1 MTPSLRLLVGDA
13 LETLLVWRESNAAS
27 EFGFDLIVTDPP
39 YAFSGQGAEHEMT
52 ATVAIVL
59 RESAAFLKPGGWML
73 VMCASSWRGTAYM
86 VEALRGKLLPV
97 RIATWCKPTAKTKT
111 RTAGWA
117 WASVNVVAFRAG
129 KSDAFTLQSDVLDHI
144 TAAPLMNGRRA
155 QLPPEV
161 ADWLVAP
168 FAVPDGTLF
177 DPFAGSA
184 EILRA
189 ANRVGMNAIGIERA
203 P

>member
-1 MTPSLRLLVGDA
+1 MPSLELLTGDA
-13 LETLLVWRESNAAS
+13 LNNLMQPHPDWQ
-27 EFGFDLIVTDPP
+27 FDLIVTDPP

-52 ATVAIVL
+52 ATVAVVL
-59 RESAAFLKPGGWML
+59 RESARFLKPGGWML

-86 VEALRGKLLPV
+86 VEALRGRLQPV
-97 RIATWCKPTAKTKT
+97 RIGTWCKPSAKTKT

-117 WASVNVVAFRAG
+117 WASVNVVAFRRG
-129 KSDAFTLQSDVLDHI
+129 KSAIDMPSSDLLDHI
-144 TAAPLMNGRRA
+144 TAAPIVKGRRA

-161 ADWLVAP
+161 ADWLVRP
-168 FAVPDGTLF
+168 FCVTDGCLL
-177 DPFAGSA
+177 DPFAGSM

-189 ANRVGMNAIGIERA
+189 ANRAGMNAIGMERS